1 LGKNLPE
8 NVWFGPVLTAD
19 QVRLVKERFMRKIN
33 PKSISR
39 RTFIGNTTLAAFSF
53 QYIPSHLL
61 GKNAPSNRLNIAG
74 IGIGGMGKGN
84 LLACETENI
93 VALCDVDS
101 DYAALVF
108 QKYPQAKK
116 YKDYRVMLEKQ
127 KDIDA
132 VIIATPDHTHAV
144 ITMAAIAAG
153 KHVFCQKPLTHT
165 IFEARKIT
173 EAARTYKVQTQ
184 MGNQGHSSEHIRLLK
199 EWLADGVIGNVTE
212 VHAWTDRP
220 VGGQP
225 WSTFAVK
232 AMSSE
237 TPPVPETLDWD
248 LWLGPVAYRPY
259 HPDYH
264 PLKWRAWLDFGT
276 GALGDMGCHILDPAF
291 WALDL
296 GSPES
301 VQATS
306 THWIPEVSSQTF
318 PRASI
323 VRYKFPARGEK
334 PPVKLTWYDGRLLP
348 PIPDE
353 LEEGRKLPASGAL
366 IIGDKGKILHG
377 SHGAGEMR
385 IIPESKMQQYVR
397 PPETIR
403 RIPEGHEGDWLRACK
418 EGKNGIPASANFDYG
433 GPLTEMVL
441 LGMLAIRMKDQKL
454 EWDPKKL
461 EIINNTEA
469 NELLHIP
476 YREGWEL

>member
-1 LGKNLPE
+1 MRNGQENL
-8 NVWFGPVLTAD
+8 VG
-19 QVRLVKERFMRKIN
+19 ERFVRKN
-33 PKSISR
+33 NSKSISR
-39 RTFIGNTTLAAFSF
+39 RAFIGNTTLAAFSF
-53 QYIPSHLL
+53 HYIPSHLL
-61 GKNAPSNRLNIAG
+61 GKNAPSNKLNLAG

-108 QKYPQAKK
+108 QKYPEAKR
-116 YKDYRVMLEKQ
+116 YKDYREMLEKQ

-144 ITMAAIAAG
+144 ITMAAMAAG

-165 IFEARKIT
+165 IYEARKIT
-173 EAARTYKVQTQ
+173 EAAHTYKVQTQ

-220 VGGQP
+220 VGGKP
-225 WSTFAVK
+225 WSMFAIK

-237 TPPVPETLDWD
+237 TPPVPESLDWD
-248 LWLGPVAYRPY
+248 LWLGPVPFRPY

-301 VQATS
+301 IQATS

-323 VRYKFPARGEK
+323 VRYKFPARGK
-334 PPVKLTWYDGRLLP
+334 RPPVKLVWYDGRLLP

-353 LEEGRKLPASGAL
+353 LEQGRKLPASGAL

-385 IIPESKMQQYVR
+385 IIPESKMQQYVQ
-397 PPETIR
+397 PPKVIR
-403 RIPEGHEGDWLRACK
+403 RVPEGHEGDWLRACK
-418 EGKNGIPASANFDYG
+418 EGKNGTPASANFDYG

-461 EIINNTEA
+461 EIINNIEA
-469 NELLHIP
+469 NELLHIT